1 MLVKEKFYKPI
12 LIRKTNFLTT
22 IILVYLLLT
31 SIVYADLKKNLIDK
45 LILTETL
52 TFNFEQKIGGKEET
66 GNCFIKYPLLIK
78 CNYQNI
84 KQKTLISNGK
94 TVAIIKKKYKK
105 IYYYPLKSTPLF
117 IILDKKKI
125 LNFMTN
131 NEPSK
136 IGSDIVEFEFI
147 DKKSNKLKIFF
158 DKNTLDLR
166 GWKTKDA
173 YSNNVSFII
182 NNLKTNNQI
191 IDDFFK
197 IPKEN
202 DL

>member
-12 LIRKTNFLTT
+12 VIKKTNFLTK

-31 SIVYADLKKNLIDK
+31 NIVYADLKKNLIDK

-52 TFNFEQKIGGKEET
+52 TFNFEQKIGEKEET

-117 IILDKKKI
+117 IILDKVKVLNLIKK
-125 LNFMTN
+125 
-131 NEPSK
+131 NEPS
-136 IGSDIVEFEFI
+136 IVDLDILAFEFI
-147 DKKSNKLKIFF
+147 DEKSNKIKIFF
-158 DKNTLDLR
+158 DKNTLELK
-166 GWKTKDA
+166 GWKTKDI

-182 NNLKTNNQI
+182 SNLKTNNQI
-191 IDDFFK
+191 MDDFFQ

>member
-1 MLVKEKFYKPI
+1 MSVKEKSYKPPFKKKI
-12 LIRKTNFLTT
+12 TFLAK

-31 SIVYADLKKNLIDK
+31 NIAYADLKKDLINK
-45 LILTETL
+45 LISTETL
-52 TFNFEQKIGGKEET
+52 TFDFIQNVDGKEEI

-78 CNYQNI
+78 CNYQNN
-84 KQKTLISNGK
+84 KQKILVSNGK
-94 TVAIIKKKYKK
+94 TVAIIKKKYKQ
-105 IYYYPLKSTPLF
+105 IYLYPLKSTPLF

>member
-12 LIRKTNFLTT
+12 VIKKTNFLTK

-31 SIVYADLKKNLIDK
+31 NIVYADLKKNLIDK

-117 IILDKKKI
+117 IILDKVKVLNLIKK
-125 LNFMTN
+125 
-131 NEPSK
+131 NEPS
-136 IGSDIVEFEFI
+136 IVDLDILAFEFI
-147 DKKSNKLKIFF
+147 DEKSNKIKIFF
-158 DKNTLDLR
+158 DKNTLELK
-166 GWKTKDA
+166 GWKTKDI

-182 NNLKTNNQI
+182 SNLKTNNQI
-191 IDDFFK
+191 MDDFFQ